1 MIMEFLSFAVISM
14 TIISTAFAEPSIYYS
29 TEVNASSQFPN
40 LSPTDAVTVTTDKQS
55 YNDGDKIVISGST
68 RDHLTGT
75 SVTIMI
81 RNPVGNLIKVDQ
93 IDLASGGLYS
103 TTMTAGGTLMQVAGV
118 YQILVQ
124 YGDKDK
130 TAQTMFVFTGPAGG
144 NFMKVDGTDFT
155 VSYSIANGAVLKIK
169 AEPISKLLRVSIL
182 TTGNG
187 ALTIVLPRNLVD
199 SKENGSDGKFL
210 VSQNGIQTVFQE
222 TNNTTTD
229 RTLLIPFSSETSEID
244 IIGTFVIPEFGQAM
258 TLTLVMGAISVIAL
272 SRCRFSRLN
281 IL

>member
-1 MIMEFLSFAVISM
+1 MTTLSS
-14 TIISTAFAEPSIYYS
+14 AFAEPSIYYF
-29 TEVNASSQFPN
+29 TEVNTSSQFQN
-40 LSPTDAVTVTTDKQS
+40 LSPTAAVTVTTDKQS
-55 YNDGDKIVISGST
+55 YDDGDKIIISGST

-103 TTMTAGGTLMQVAGV
+103 TTMTAGGALMQIAGV

-155 VSYSIANGAVLKIK
+155 VTYSITNGAVLKLN
-169 AEPISKLLRVSIL
+169 ADPISKLLRVSIL

-187 ALTIVLPRNLVD
+187 DLTIVLPRDLVD
-199 SKENGSDGKFL
+199 SKANGSDGKFL
-210 VSQNGIQTVFQE
+210 ISQNGIQTGFQE
-222 TNNTTTD
+222 INNTATD
-229 RTLLIPFSSETSEID
+229 RTLSIPFSSGTTEID

-258 TLTLVMGAISVIAL
+258 TLTLVMATISVIAL
-272 SRCRFSRLN
+272 SRRRFSRLN
-281 IL
+281 IS

>member
-1 MIMEFLSFAVISM
+1 MIIQFLLLVLIIM
-14 TIISTAFAEPSIYYS
+14 TTVSTAYATSSIYYS
-29 TEVNASSQFPN
+29 TEVNSSSQFLN
-40 LSPTDAVTVTTDKQS
+40 LSSNAVITVTTDKQS

-68 RDHLTGT
+68 RDHLTAT

-103 TTMTAGGTLMQVAGV
+103 TTMTAGGALMQVAGV

-130 TAQTMFVFTGPAGG
+130 TAQTLFVFTGPAGG

-155 VSYSIANGAVLKIK
+155 VSYSILNGAVLKIK
-169 AEPISKLLRVSIL
+169 ADPISKLLRVSIL

-187 ALTIVLPRNLVD
+187 ALTIILPRNLVD

-222 TNNTTTD
+222 TNNTKTD
-229 RTLLIPFSSETSEID
+229 RTLLIPFSSGTSEID
-244 IIGTFVIPEFGQAM
+244 IIGTFVIPEFGPVM
-258 TLTLVMGAISVIAL
+258 TLTLVMATILVIAM
-272 SRCRFSRLN
+272 SRRRFSRLN
-281 IL
+281 MP